1 MSMPG
6 GSAGPDARGA
16 GDACTDPPAPSP
28 AAPPPGPHAHTGRA
42 ILAGLLASLVGFGS
56 TFAVVIQGLGAV
68 GADTAQI
75 TSGLFMLCLGVGV
88 IAIGVALRY
97 RVPVGIAWSTP
108 AAALLVSTGTLAG
121 GFAAAVGAFMVA
133 GALIVVAGLWRP
145 LGALITRI
153 PAPIANAMLAGVLL
167 KLCLA
172 PFAALET
179 AGWPALVLLGVYGL
193 TFRFARLFA
202 VPATVVAAFALLALD
217 PAGSAMTL
225 ALPRLAWVTP
235 VFTWDGVVGLALP
248 LFLVTMAS
256 QNIPGIAVLS
266 VYGFH
271 PPAGPLFR
279 TTGGASLLAAPF
291 GVPTISLAAITAA
304 LIASPDAHPHADR
317 RYLAAVMAGVGYIA
331 LAFTAAMAA
340 SAVTASPPILIQA
353 VAGLALLGALGS
365 SLVNGLKDEPHR
377 PAALFTFLV
386 TASGISPLG
395 IGAAFWG
402 LVAGLAVHALQRN
415 VR

>member
-1 MSMPG
+1 MTTGVSPQATPPT
-6 GSAGPDARGA
+6 AGVR
-16 GDACTDPPAPSP
+16 
-28 AAPPPGPHAHTGRA
+28 PPGHRSDDLRA
-42 ILAGLLASLVGFGS
+42 VLAGLLASLVGFGS
-56 TFAVVIQGLGAV
+56 TFAVVIQGLGAA

-75 TSGLFMLCLGVGV
+75 TSGLFMLCLSVGAV
-88 IAIGVALRY
+88 AIAVALRY
-97 RVPVGIAWSTP
+97 RTPVGIAWSTP
-108 AAALLVSTGTLAG
+108 AAALLVSTGTLPG
-121 GFAAAVGAFMVA
+121 GFAVAVGAFLVA
-133 GALIVVAGLWRP
+133 GLLIVISGLWRP
-145 LGALITRI
+145 LGTLITRI

-172 PFAALET
+172 PFGAIDSV
-179 AGWPALVLLGVYGL
+179 GWPALVLLGVYVVA
-193 TFRFARLFA
+193 FRFARLFA

-217 PAGSAMTL
+217 PAGHAMTL
-225 ALPRLAWVTP
+225 ALPSLTWVTP

-266 VYGFH
+266 VYGYH

-279 TTGGASLLAAPF
+279 TTGGASMLTAPF

-304 LIASPDAHPHADR
+304 LIASPDAHPRPDR
-317 RYLAAVMAGVGYIA
+317 RYLAAVMAGVGYVA
-331 LAFTAAMAA
+331 LALLAAVAA
-340 SAVTASPPILIQA
+340 SAVTASPPVLIQA

-402 LVAGLAVHALQRN
+402 LVAGLAVHALQHS
-415 VR
+415 VRS